1 MDSKYGKVFVTAF
14 AIIMMANTERS
25 WAESSGGYN
34 PDGGAASASARVRI
48 SVTVPVRVKVGL
60 SAEGGNTWS
69 NTANTDSGLYISC
82 AGVATEIPECLDSQE
97 IGATYTA
104 TVL

>member
-1 MDSKYGKVFVTAF
+1 MDRKYGKVFAATF
-14 AIIMMANTERS
+14 AIITMATSGVS

-60 SAEGGNTWS
+60 SAEGGSTWS
-69 NTANTDSGLYISC
+69 NTDNTDSGLYISC
-82 AGVATEIPECLDSQE
+82 AGVATETPVCLDSQE
-97 IGATYTA
+97 MGATYTA